1 VVTRL
6 PLSFLIMIE
15 TLISGIKN
23 FSKKLVLRAN
33 YKLGNYREV
42 LWLVG
47 DGRSGTTW
55 VSDLINHDKRY
66 RQMFEPFHPQL
77 VPAMDFLSPHH
88 YVRPLELDERVK
100 RIAGDVINGRFTDT
114 RVDARICTLWHQG
127 LLIKDIFANLL
138 CGAVSREFPHIKP
151 VLLIRNPFAVACSK
165 LKTKDWFWL
174 TEPLELLKQVT
185 LYEDHLMPFEDIIRE
200 TSAKKNYVL
209 NQILIWSIINYVP
222 LHQFRPKD
230 LHICFY
236 EDIYTNPHHE
246 VAKILCFARGP
257 HAADF
262 LNLKKEVIKQPN
274 RISNPESNMLLGRC
288 PISTW
293 KTELD
298 PGLINDGYDI
308 LGHFG
313 LADLYDDDN
322 ALPNRAVI
330 KKLQGTRS

>member
-1 VVTRL
+1 
-6 PLSFLIMIE
+6 MIE
-15 TLISGIKN
+15 TLTSGIID
-23 FSKKLVLRAN
+23 FTKKLVLRAN
-33 YKLGNYREV
+33 YELGNYREV

-77 VPAMDFLSPHH
+77 VPAMDFLTPHH
-88 YVRPLELDERVK
+88 YVRPLELNEKVK

-114 RVDARICTLWHQG
+114 RVDARICSLWHHG

-174 TEPLELLKQVT
+174 TEPLDLLNQKELV
-185 LYEDHLMPFEDIIRE
+185 EDYLIPFKDIIQK
-200 TSAKKNYVL
+200 TSTKKNYLL
-209 NQILIWSIINYVP
+209 NQILIWSILHYVP
-222 LHQFRPKD
+222 LRQFSPD
-230 LHICFY
+230 EIHICFY
-236 EDIYTNPHHE
+236 EDIYTAPE
-246 VAKILCFARGP
+246 QEIADIMYFAKGKQAAEQVKLQKDYINRPSAVSGPKSTVVLGTSPLC
-257 HAADF
+257 
-262 LNLKKEVIKQPN
+262 
-274 RISNPESNMLLGRC
+274 S
-288 PISTW
+288 W

-308 LGHFG
+308 LRHFG
-313 LADLYDDDN
+313 LADLYDHDN
-322 ALPNRAVI
+322 ALPIRAVI
-330 KKLQGTRS
+330 KKLQDT